1 MSRAINRVLVATL
14 LACAFTTTTT
24 PAPAADDYWTQQREG
39 WFWYREP
46 PAPTPK
52 PTPKANAE
60 KKRPELSSL
69 EALQARLEEL
79 KRIAVMNPTDANM
92 TAYMRL
98 QQTVMRQA
106 ETFARRWQQLV
117 WTTPSLDA
125 SVQAR
130 PTNAAAIDVF
140 DRETQSKQEARV
152 RALAQTHALIFVFRT
167 DCPYCHRFA
176 PILRRFEQT
185 YGLRIY
191 AVSLDGGALPDF
203 PDPRHDPALAA
214 RLAPEAVPALYLT
227 EPARRS
233 IQPVGFGLLAFNEL
247 LERIATLA
255 DAPEPR
261 L

>member
-1 MSRAINRVLVATL
+1 MIRALPLAL
-14 LACAFTTTTT
+14 LAALTASAPTT
-24 PAPAADDYWTQQREG
+24 APAAENYWTQQREG

-46 PAPTPK
+46 PAPKPK
-52 PTPKANAE
+52 PSPKKPETP
-60 KKRPELSSL
+60 KRPELASL
-69 EALQARLEEL
+69 EALQARLDEL

-98 QQTVMRQA
+98 QQKVMRQA

-152 RALAQTHALIFVFRT
+152 RALASTHALIFVFRT

-191 AVSLDGGALPDF
+191 AVSLDGGRLPDF

-255 DAPEPR
+255 DAPDPR

>member
-1 MSRAINRVLVATL
+1 MIRAVPLAL
-14 LACAFTTTTT
+14 LAALTAATPTT
-24 PAPAADDYWTQQREG
+24 APAAEDYWAQQREG
-39 WFWYREP
+39 WFWYHEP
-46 PAPTPK
+46 PAPKPK
-52 PTPKANAE
+52 PTPNPKSE
-60 KKRPELSSL
+60 TKKRPELTSL

-130 PTNAAAIDVF
+130 PTNADVF
-140 DRETQSKQEARV
+140 DRETQSKQEARI
-152 RALAQTHALIFVFRT
+152 RALASTHALIFVFRT

-191 AVSLDGGALPDF
+191 AVSLDGGGLPDF
-203 PDPRHDPALAA
+203 SDPRHDPALAA

-255 DAPEPR
+255 DAPDPR

>member
-1 MSRAINRVLVATL
+1 MNRAVPLAL
-14 LACAFTTTTT
+14 LAALTAGAPTT
-24 PAPAADDYWTQQREG
+24 PPAAEDYWTQQREG

-46 PAPTPK
+46 PAPKPQ
-52 PTPKANAE
+52 PTPKKKSDP
-60 KKRPELSSL
+60 KKRPELTSL

-140 DRETQSKQEARV
+140 DRETQSKQEAHV
-152 RALAQTHALIFVFRT
+152 RALASTHALIFVFRT

-191 AVSLDGGALPDF
+191 AVSLDGGGLPDF
-203 PDPRHDPALAA
+203 PEPRHDPALAA

-255 DAPEPR
+255 DAPDPR